1 MQDKPRK
8 GSATPVPR
16 IQSDAAA
23 IAATSLAPVPA
34 RGLSAAFDAAL
45 GGKARPSQIAESLE
59 EGGRSARFAR
69 ADQVNKAPKP
79 VANAQK
85 AQSPRKGHR

>member
-16 IQSDAAA
+16 IQSNAAA
-23 IAATSLAPVPA
+23 IAATSLPPVPA
-34 RGLSAAFDAAL
+34 RAAAFDAAL
-45 GGKARPSQIAESLE
+45 GGKARPSQIAESLDD
-59 EGGRSARFAR
+59 GGRSARFAR
-69 ADQVNKAPKP
+69 PDQVNKAPKP